1 MTTIK
6 TTLVRRSLRAL
17 AAGTMFSLAAIA
29 TAAAAEQPAAAEK
42 PAAAP
47 AEQPA
52 AVEKPAHAPAGEP
65 VAASAPAEHYQIPRQ
80 EWTFGG
86 LFGYFDEQQ
95 LRRGYKIY
103 KNVCANCHNMR
114 FLAYRNLGEP
124 GGPNFSKEEVAALA
138 AEIQV
143 QDGYNDQ
150 GEPIMRPGKPSDYF
164 QWHFKN
170 EKEAGAAFNGAA
182 PPDLS
187 VMAKARTVER
197 DIAWY
202 AFPFIMLKD
211 LFTQYQEQGPD
222 YLYALLT
229 GYVDPPAGFKLNAG
243 SNYNRA
249 FPGHQIAMPQPLTDG
264 AVDYEDG
271 TPNTLDQES
280 KDVVSFL
287 AWAAEPH
294 LVERKKLGILVL
306 AYLAAL
312 AGLLFVAKK
321 TLWRNVE
328 H

>member
-6 TTLVRRSLRAL
+6 TTLARRSLRAL
-17 AAGTMFSLAAIA
+17 AAGTMLSLAAIA
-29 TAAAAEQPAAAEK
+29 TAAAAEQPA

-47 AEQPA
+47 AAVPA
-52 AVEKPAHAPAGEP
+52 AAP
-65 VAASAPAEHYQIPRQ
+65 APAEHYQIPRQ

-103 KNVCANCHNMR
+103 KNVCSNCHNMR
-114 FLAYRNLGEP
+114 FLAYRNLAEP
-124 GGPNFSKEEVAALA
+124 GGPNLSKEEVASLA
-138 AEIQV
+138 SEIQV

-150 GEPIMRPGKPSDYF
+150 GEPILRPGKPSDYF
-164 QWHFKN
+164 QWRFKN
-170 EKEAGAAFNGAA
+170 EKEAAATFNGAV

-202 AFPFIMLKD
+202 SFPFLMLKD

-222 YLYALLT
+222 YIYGVLT
-229 GYVDPPAGFKLNAG
+229 GYVDPPAGFKLNPG

-264 AVDYEDG
+264 VVDYEDG
-271 TPNTLDQES
+271 TPNNLDQEA

-294 LVERKKLGILVL
+294 LVERKKLGLLVL
-306 AYLAAL
+306 AYLAVL

-321 TLWRNVE
+321 TLWRDVE

>member
-1 MTTIK
+1 
-6 TTLVRRSLRAL
+6 
-17 AAGTMFSLAAIA
+17 
-29 TAAAAEQPAAAEK
+29 
-42 PAAAP
+42 
-47 AEQPA
+47 
-52 AVEKPAHAPAGEP
+52 
-65 VAASAPAEHYQIPRQ
+65 
-80 EWTFGG
+80 
-86 LFGYFDEQQ
+86 
-95 LRRGYKIY
+95 
-103 KNVCANCHNMR
+103 MR

-124 GGPNFSKEEVAALA
+124 GGPNLSKEEVAALA

-150 GEPIMRPGKPSDYF
+150 GEPIMRAGKPSDYF
-164 QWHFKN
+164 QWRFKN
-170 EKEAGAAFNGAA
+170 EKEAGASFNGAA

-202 AFPFIMLKD
+202 SFPFLMLKD

-222 YLYALLT
+222 YIYGLLN
-229 GYVDPPAGFKLNAG
+229 GYVDPPAGFKLNPG
-243 SNYNRA
+243 SNYNRV

-264 AVDYEDG
+264 VVDYEDG
-271 TPNTLDQES
+271 TPNTLEQES

-294 LVERKKLGILVL
+294 LVERKKLGLLVL

-312 AGLLFVAKK
+312 TALLYVAKK

>member
-1 MTTIK
+1 MTTIM
-6 TTLVRRSLRAL
+6 TTLARQSLRAL
-17 AAGTMFSLAAIA
+17 AAGTMLSLAVIA
-29 TAAAAEQPAAAEK
+29 TAAAAEQPAAAPKPAAE

-47 AEQPA
+47 
-52 AVEKPAHAPAGEP
+52 
-65 VAASAPAEHYQIPRQ
+65 APAEHYQIPRQ

-103 KNVCANCHNMR
+103 KNVCSNCHNMR
-114 FLAYRNLGEP
+114 FLAYRNLAEP
-124 GGPNFSKEEVAALA
+124 GGPNLSKEEVAALA
-138 AEIQV
+138 AEMQV

-150 GEPIMRPGKPSDYF
+150 GEPVMRAGKPSDYF
-164 QWHFKN
+164 QWRFKN
-170 EKEAGAAFNGAA
+170 DKEAAATFNGAV

-202 AFPFIMLKD
+202 SFPFLMLKD

-222 YLYALLT
+222 YIYGVLT
-229 GYVDPPAGFKLNAG
+229 GYVDPPASFKLNPG

-264 AVDYEDG
+264 VVDYEDG
-271 TPNTLDQES
+271 TPNTLDQEA

-294 LVERKKLGILVL
+294 LVERKKLGLLVL

-312 AGLLFVAKK
+312 ACLLFVAKK

>member
-1 MTTIK
+1 MTTMK
-6 TTLVRRSLRAL
+6 TTLARRSLRAL
-17 AAGTMFSLAAIA
+17 AAGTMLSLAAIV
-29 TAAAAEQPAAAEK
+29 TAVAAEQPAEAAK
-42 PAAAP
+42 PAAANAP
-47 AEQPA
+47 AQETAAAPA
-52 AVEKPAHAPAGEP
+52 A
-65 VAASAPAEHYQIPRQ
+65 AEHYQVPRQ

-103 KNVCANCHNMR
+103 KNVCSNCHNMR

-124 GGPNFSKEEVAALA
+124 GGPNLSKEEVAALA

-150 GEPIMRPGKPSDYF
+150 GEPVMRAGKPSDYF
-164 QWHFKN
+164 QWRFKN
-170 EKEAGAAFNGAA
+170 EKEAGASFNGAV

-202 AFPFIMLKD
+202 SFPFLMLKD

-222 YLYALLT
+222 YIYGVLT
-229 GYVDPPAGFKLNAG
+229 GYVDPPAGFKLNPG

-264 AVDYEDG
+264 VVDYEDG

-280 KDVVSFL
+280 KDVVSYL

-294 LVERKKLGILVL
+294 LVERKKLGLMVL
-306 AYLAAL
+306 AYLAVL

>member
-1 MTTIK
+1 MIKIK
-6 TTLVRRSLRAL
+6 TTLARRSLRAL

-47 AEQPA
+47 ASEPA
-52 AVEKPAHAPAGEP
+52 AAAEKPAAAPAAEP
-65 VAASAPAEHYQIPRQ
+65 AAPHAEHYQIPRQ

-86 LFGYFDEQQ
+86 LFGYFDEEQ

-103 KNVCANCHNMR
+103 KNVCSNCHNMR

-150 GEPIMRPGKPSDYF
+150 GEPIMRPGKPSDFF

-197 DIAWY
+197 DVAWY
-202 AFPFIMLKD
+202 TFPFLMLKD
-211 LFTQYQEQGPD
+211 LFTQYQEQGSD
-222 YLYALLT
+222 YIYGILT

-243 SNYNRA
+243 SSYNRA

-294 LVERKKLGILVL
+294 LVARKKLGLLVL
-306 AYLAAL
+306 AYLAVL

>member
-1 MTTIK
+1 MITIK
-6 TTLVRRSLRAL
+6 TTLARRSLRAL
-17 AAGTMFSLAAIA
+17 AAGTMFSLVAIA
-29 TAAAAEQPAAAEK
+29 AAAAAEQPAAAEK

-47 AEQPA
+47 ASEPA
-52 AVEKPAHAPAGEP
+52 AAAEKP
-65 VAASAPAEHYQIPRQ
+65 VAAPASEPAAPHAEHYQIPRQ

-197 DIAWY
+197 EIAWY
-202 AFPFIMLKD
+202 TFPFLMLKD

>member
-1 MTTIK
+1 
-6 TTLVRRSLRAL
+6 
-17 AAGTMFSLAAIA
+17 MFSLVAIA
-29 TAAAAEQPAAAEK
+29 AAAAAEQPAAAEK

-47 AEQPA
+47 ASEPA
-52 AVEKPAHAPAGEP
+52 AAAEKPAAAPASEP
-65 VAASAPAEHYQIPRQ
+65 AAPHAEHYQVPRE

-95 LRRGYKIY
+95 LRRGYKVY

-114 FLAYRNLGEP
+114 FLAYRNLGEL

-202 AFPFIMLKD
+202 TFPFLMLKD

-271 TPNTLDQES
+271 TPNTLDQQS

>member
-1 MTTIK
+1 MTTMK
-6 TTLVRRSLRAL
+6 TTLARRSLSAL
-17 AAGTMFSLAAIA
+17 AAGTMLSLAAVA
-29 TAAAAEQPAAAEK
+29 TAVAAEQPAAAEK

-47 AEQPA
+47 APTQEPA
-52 AVEKPAHAPAGEP
+52 ASP
-65 VAASAPAEHYQIPRQ
+65 APAEHYQVPRQ

-124 GGPNFSKEEVAALA
+124 GGPNLSKEEVAALA

-150 GEPIMRPGKPSDYF
+150 GEPVMRAGKPSDYF
-164 QWHFKN
+164 QWRFKN
-170 EKEAGAAFNGAA
+170 EKEAGASFNGAA

-202 AFPFIMLKD
+202 SFPFLMLKD

-222 YLYALLT
+222 YIHGLLT
-229 GYVDPPAGFKLNAG
+229 GYVDAPAGFKLNPG

-264 AVDYEDG
+264 MVDYEDG

-294 LVERKKLGILVL
+294 LVERKKLGLMVL

>member
-1 MTTIK
+1 MTTMK
-6 TTLVRRSLRAL
+6 TTLARRSLRAL
-17 AAGTMFSLAAIA
+17 ATGTMLSLAAIA
-29 TAAAAEQPAAAEK
+29 TAVAAEQPVAAAK

-47 AEQPA
+47 APAQEPA
-52 AVEKPAHAPAGEP
+52 ASP
-65 VAASAPAEHYQIPRQ
+65 APAEHYQVPRQ

-103 KNVCANCHNMR
+103 KNVCSNCHNMR

-124 GGPNFSKEEVAALA
+124 GGPNLSKEEVAALA

-150 GEPIMRPGKPSDYF
+150 GEPIMRAGKPSDYF
-164 QWHFKN
+164 QWRFKN
-170 EKEAGAAFNGAA
+170 EKEAGASFNGAV

-202 AFPFIMLKD
+202 SFPFLMLKD

-222 YLYALLT
+222 YIYGVLT
-229 GYVDPPAGFKLNAG
+229 GYVDPPASFKLNPG

-264 AVDYEDG
+264 VVDYEDG
-271 TPNTLDQES
+271 TPNTLDQEA
-280 KDVVSFL
+280 KDVVSYL

-294 LVERKKLGILVL
+294 LVERKKLGLMVL
-306 AYLAAL
+306 AYLAVL

>member
-1 MTTIK
+1 MMTIK
-6 TTLVRRSLRAL
+6 AMLVGRSLMAL
-17 AAGTMFSLAAIA
+17 AAGSMMLAAS
-29 TAAAAEQPAAAEK
+29 AASAAETPAE

-47 AEQPA
+47 AQ
-52 AVEKPAHAPAGEP
+52 
-65 VAASAPAEHYQIPRQ
+65 EHYQVPRQ

-86 LFGYFDEQQ
+86 MFGYYDEQQ

-103 KNVCANCHNMR
+103 KNVCSNCHNMR
-114 FLAYRNLGEP
+114 YIAYRNLGDV
-124 GGPNFSKEEVAALA
+124 GGPHLSKEEVAALA

-150 GEPIMRPGKPSDYF
+150 GEPVFRPGKPSDYF
-164 QWHFKN
+164 QWRFKN
-170 EKEAGAAFNGAA
+170 EKEAAASFNNAV

-197 DIAWY
+197 EVTWY
-202 AFPFIMLKD
+202 GFPLMMLKD

-222 YLYALLT
+222 YIHAVLT
-229 GYVDPPAGFKLNAG
+229 GYVDTPATFKLNPG

-249 FPGHQIAMPQPLTDG
+249 FPGHQIAMPQPLADG
-264 AVDYEDG
+264 MVDYEDG
-271 TPNTLDQES
+271 TPNTLDQEA
-280 KDVVSFL
+280 KDVTAFL

-294 LVERKKLGILVL
+294 LAERKKMGMWVL
-306 AYLAAL
+306 IYLAIV
-312 AGLLFVAKK
+312 AGLLFVAKQ

>member
-1 MTTIK
+1 MTTMK
-6 TTLVRRSLRAL
+6 TTLARRSLRAL
-17 AAGTMFSLAAIA
+17 AAGTMLSLAAIA
-29 TAAAAEQPAAAEK
+29 TAAAAEQPAAAAK

-47 AEQPA
+47 APA
-52 AVEKPAHAPAGEP
+52 QEA
-65 VAASAPAEHYQIPRQ
+65 AASPAPAEHYQVPRQ

-103 KNVCANCHNMR
+103 KNVCSNCHNMR

-124 GGPNFSKEEVAALA
+124 GGPNLSKEEVAALA

-150 GEPIMRPGKPSDYF
+150 GEPVMRAGKPSDYF
-164 QWHFKN
+164 QWRFKN
-170 EKEAGAAFNGAA
+170 EKEAGASFNGAA

-202 AFPFIMLKD
+202 SFPFLMLKD

-222 YLYALLT
+222 YIYGVLT
-229 GYVDPPAGFKLNAG
+229 GYVDPPAGFKLNPS

-264 AVDYEDG
+264 VVDYEDG
-271 TPNTLDQES
+271 TPNTLDQEA

-294 LVERKKLGILVL
+294 LVERKKLGLMVL

>member
-1 MTTIK
+1 MTRMK
-6 TTLVRRSLRAL
+6 TTLARRSFRAL
-17 AAGTMFSLAAIA
+17 AAGTMLSLAAIA
-29 TAAAAEQPAAAEK
+29 TAVAAEQPAAAPK
-42 PAAAP
+42 AAAPAPAAVPAAAP
-47 AEQPA
+47 APT
-52 AVEKPAHAPAGEP
+52 
-65 VAASAPAEHYQIPRQ
+65 EHYHVPRQ

-103 KNVCANCHNMR
+103 KSVCSNCHNMR

-124 GGPNFSKEEVAALA
+124 GGPNLSKEEVAALA

-150 GEPIMRPGKPSDYF
+150 GEPVMRAGKPSDYF
-164 QWHFKN
+164 QWRFKN
-170 EKEAGAAFNGAA
+170 EKEAAATFNGAV

-197 DIAWY
+197 DFAWY
-202 AFPFIMLKD
+202 SFPFLMLKD

-222 YLYALLT
+222 YIYGLLN
-229 GYVDPPAGFKLNAG
+229 GYVDAPATFKLNPG
-243 SNYNRA
+243 SNYNRV

-264 AVDYEDG
+264 IVDYEDG

-280 KDVVSFL
+280 KDVVSYL

-294 LVERKKLGILVL
+294 LVERKKLGLMVL
-306 AYLAAL
+306 GYLAVL

>member
-1 MTTIK
+1 
-6 TTLVRRSLRAL
+6 
-17 AAGTMFSLAAIA
+17 
-29 TAAAAEQPAAAEK
+29 
-42 PAAAP
+42 
-47 AEQPA
+47 
-52 AVEKPAHAPAGEP
+52 
-65 VAASAPAEHYQIPRQ
+65 
-80 EWTFGG
+80 
-86 LFGYFDEQQ
+86 
-95 LRRGYKIY
+95 
-103 KNVCANCHNMR
+103 MR

-150 GEPIMRPGKPSDYF
+150 GEPVMRPGKPSDYF

-202 AFPFIMLKD
+202 TFPFLMLKD

-280 KDVVSFL
+280 KDVVAFL

>member
-6 TTLVRRSLRAL
+6 TTLARRSLRAL

-42 PAAAP
+42 PAAAS
-47 AEQPA
+47 APA
-52 AVEKPAHAPAGEP
+52 ATAEKPAAAPASEP
-65 VAASAPAEHYQIPRQ
+65 AAPHAEHYQIPRQ

-103 KNVCANCHNMR
+103 KNVCSNCHNMR

-150 GEPIMRPGKPSDYF
+150 GEPIMRPGKPSDFF

-202 AFPFIMLKD
+202 TFPFLMLKD

>member
-47 AEQPA
+47 AAEPA
-52 AVEKPAHAPAGEP
+52 AAP
-65 VAASAPAEHYQIPRQ
+65 APAEHYQIPRQ

-124 GGPNFSKEEVAALA
+124 GGPDFSKEEVAALA

-150 GEPIMRPGKPSDYF
+150 GEPITRPGKPSDYF

-202 AFPFIMLKD
+202 TFPFLMLKD